1 MLAEENLSLYGED
14 QKHQIVFES
23 EELED
28 GKEAVLPEDV
38 WKTCE

>member
-14 QKHQIVFES
+14 QKQQIVFES

-28 GKEAVLPEDV
+28 GKEAVLPKDV
-38 WKTCE
+38 

>member
-14 QKHQIVFES
+14 QKQQIVFES

-28 GKEAVLPEDV
+28 GKEAVLPEV
-38 WKTCE
+38 MWKTCE

>member
-14 QKHQIVFES
+14 QKQQIVFES
-23 EELED
+23 EEPEE
-28 GKEAVLPEDV
+28 GKAAVLPEDM